1 VPSTPQESFLILLAA
16 KDKSWDLYIETST
29 ICGFDFMKIIT
40 EINHNLVERLPS
52 MTSEKKQRKKNATAR
67 RTPIFLHGKTGFMF
81 TVQVFQQKR
90 NWINVFL
97 VWLPMLP
104 QSSCI
109 YR

>member
-1 VPSTPQESFLILLAA
+1 
-16 KDKSWDLYIETST
+16 
-29 ICGFDFMKIIT
+29 MKIIT